1 MCLCVAVLV
10 WREFLVV
17 MRILNRSQSS
27 LNENRN
33 GKLGWR
39 QDHRLRVRWLL
50 WLRLNLKGDFFFFTS
65 WHSDLHWLSFVLGSK
80 AWLLA
85 VSPQPS
91 VKLRALSVSPAS
103 SWELTLCSWFSL
115 SWSHLPFLCFQIP
128 KPFLF
133 DTLVSFLTFKSP
145 WLRPFVTLQV

>member
-1 MCLCVAVLV
+1 MASLWAWGSPLVTCRWETTSVISKREQHWPLKWLAILAMCLCVAVLV

-65 WHSDLHWLSFVLGSK
+65 WRSDLHWLSFVLGSK
-80 AWLLA
+80 AWLLT

-91 VKLRALSVSPAS
+91 VRLRALSVSPTS
-103 SWELTLCSWFSL
+103 FWELTLCS
-115 SWSHLPFLCFQIP
+115 
-128 KPFLF
+128 
-133 DTLVSFLTFKSP
+133 
-145 WLRPFVTLQV
+145 